1 MKKFVLL
8 ISFITASFS
17 SWAQTIF
24 KGKVM
29 DSTNTSLPIAT
40 VMLLHAKDS
49 ALATFGRTDVN
60 GEFMLRNVANGDYIL
75 KITYTGYQNYMKPV
89 IASGGTQELG
99 TIVMQIKA
107 RQLNEVVI
115 KGERDPVTIKK
126 DTLEFNASSF
136 ETNRANAAVEDLLK
150 RLPGVQVEKDG
161 SIKVQGEDVQRVTIN
176 GKNFFGN
183 DAKLATRNLPAKAVE
198 KIQVFDR
205 KSDQAQFSG
214 IDDGIREKTINLELK
229 EEFSNGGFGNF
240 TAGAGVD
247 SQDDFRYETKASY
260 NRFTKT
266 TQLSFLGMGNNI
278 NQQGFSLAE
287 YFGFAG
293 RSGGGAVFRGSSGG
307 GIGNLRGVPVNFGG
321 RPNGIMTNWAGG
333 INFNHTF
340 NKKTQINGSYFFS
353 DLAHRLEQQANQINF
368 LPTGNFSSAQN
379 SRQNNQTTSHRLN
392 ATLDY
397 KIDSVN
403 TIRYNITLTQNNN
416 DFRTISD
423 NQTFNA
429 AGILQNEGTRDNVNI
444 GTAIS
449 WNNEVLYR
457 HRFAKRGRTV
467 STTLTFNVNRNNSE
481 GELTAVNRFFNPQTG
496 ELIRTDN
503 INQVNTRN
511 TMTNTYGGN
520 LSYTEPIGK
529 RKYLELNYNI
539 RNTVN
544 KSDQKVFDIANSER
558 KVNQNLTNEFDNNFL
573 YQRIGANFRY
583 TKQKIN
589 LTVGLN
595 YQNSDLRGNLVT
607 RGTSI
612 NKTFNNLLP
621 SARLNVD
628 FSSTKRLNF
637 DYDTDVNA
645 PSITQL
651 QPIVD
656 NTDPLNIYVGNPDLR
671 PEYNHRFR
679 ANYFTFDQFTSIN
692 FFGGINATYTTNKI
706 VNSQLIDQRFVRTS
720 QPVNVADFLNASANM
735 NFGFPIKPIKSRLNL
750 SGRAGGNRSINLLNN
765 ESTYAYGRTLVGDLR
780 YEFRPSDKFDIS
792 LTTNL
797 NQQRTTFDRTTS
809 VNQSN
814 EQNFLNQT
822 YGAEMNVVLPLDF
835 RLNVDYDYF
844 LFTSRTTDFRQSLPL
859 LNTSVSKLFMKG
871 AGEMKFA
878 VNNFLD
884 QSLGISQQADV
895 NFLQQTVVNNL
906 GRFVMVSFTYSLN
919 KALNPANNFQPG
931 RGGMMRMMMN

>member
-8 ISFITASFS
+8 FLSFIAVSLASWS
-17 SWAQTIF
+17 QTTF

-29 DSTNTSLPIAT
+29 DTTNTALPIAT
-40 VMLLHAKDS
+40 VMLLNAKDS

-60 GEFMLRNVANGDYIL
+60 GEFTLRNVAAGNYIL
-75 KITYTGYQNYMKPV
+75 KVTYTGYQNYMKAV
-89 IASGGTQELG
+89 TASGGVQDVG
-99 TIVMQIKA
+99 TIMMQIKA

-115 KGERDPVTIKK
+115 KGERDAVTIKK

-136 ETNRANAAVEDLLK
+136 ETNKANAAVEDLLK

-183 DAKLATRNLPAKAVE
+183 DAKLATRNLPAKAIE

-205 KSDQAQFSG
+205 QSDQAQFSG
-214 IDDGIREKTINLELK
+214 IDDGSREKTINLELK

-240 TAGAGVD
+240 TAGAGAD
-247 SQDDFRYETKASY
+247 SQEELRYEAKASY
-260 NRFTKT
+260 NRFSKT

-278 NQQGFSLAE
+278 NQQGFSPAE

-293 RSGGGAVFRGSSGG
+293 RSGGAGALFRGGG
-307 GIGNLRGVPVNFGG
+307 GGNIRGVPVNFGG

-340 NKKTQINGSYFFS
+340 NKKTELNGSYFFS
-353 DLAHRLEQQANQINF
+353 DLAHRLDQKTNQINF
-368 LPTGNFSSAQN
+368 LPTGNFSSEQDN
-379 SRQNNQTTSHRLN
+379 RQNNQTTSHRLN
-392 ATLDY
+392 ATLDH
-397 KIDSVN
+397 KIDSAN
-403 TIRYNITLTQNNN
+403 SIRYNTVFSMNNN

-429 AGILQNEGTRDNVNI
+429 AGILQNEGSRDNINI
-444 GTAIS
+444 GSGMS
-449 WNNEVLYR
+449 WNNELLFR
-457 HRFAKRGRTV
+457 HRFAKRGRTM
-467 STTLTFNVNRNNSE
+467 SATLTLNMNRNESE

-496 ELIRTDN
+496 GLMRTEN
-503 INQVNTRN
+503 INQINTRN

-520 LSYTEPIGK
+520 LSYTEPLGR
-529 RKYLELNYNI
+529 RKFLEMNYNI

-544 KSDQKVFDIANSER
+544 TSDQKVFDINNGEQT
-558 KVNQNLTNEFDNNFL
+558 VNQNLTNEFDNNFL
-573 YQRIGANFRY
+573 FQRIGANFRY
-583 TKQKIN
+583 VKQKIN
-589 LTVGLN
+589 LTMGVN
-595 YQNSDLRGNLVT
+595 YQNSDLRGNIIN

-612 NKTFNNLLP
+612 QKTFNNLLP
-621 SARLNVD
+621 SARLRMD

-637 DYDTDVNA
+637 DYDTDINA

-656 NTDPLNIYVGNPDLR
+656 NTDPLNIYVGNPELR

-692 FFGGINATYTTNKI
+692 FFGGFNATYTTNKI
-706 VNSQLIDQRFVRTS
+706 VNSQLIDQQFVRTT
-720 QPVNVADFLNASANM
+720 QPVNVADFINASANM
-735 NFGFPIKPIKSRLNL
+735 NFGFPIRPIKSRFNL
-750 SGRAGGNRSINLLNN
+750 SGRGGGNRSINLLNN
-765 ESTYAYGRTLVGDLR
+765 ESTFAYGRTLVGDAR
-780 YEFRPSDKFDIS
+780 YEFRPSEKFDFS
-792 LTTNL
+792 LTANV
-797 NQQRTTFDRTTS
+797 NQQRTTFDRANS
-809 VNQSN
+809 SGNQAN

-844 LFTSRTTDFRQSLPL
+844 LFTSRTTDFRQALPL
-859 LNTSVSKLFMKG
+859 LNTSISKVFLKG

-906 GRFVMVSFTYSLN
+906 GRFIMLSFTYSLN
-919 KALNPANNFQPG
+919 KSLNPANNFQPG
-931 RGGMMRMMMN
+931 RGGMMRMMN

>member
-1 MKKFVLL
+1 MKKFVLVL
-8 ISFITASFS
+8 SFIAINAAA
-17 SWAQTIF
+17 WAQTTF
-24 KGKVM
+24 KGKVI
-29 DSTNTSLPIAT
+29 DSTNTALPIAT

-60 GEFMLRNVANGDYIL
+60 GEFTLRSVANGNYIL
-75 KITYTGYQNYMKPV
+75 KITYTGYQNYMKALT
-89 IASGGTQELG
+89 ASGGVQDVG
-99 TIVMQIKA
+99 TIVLQVKA
-107 RQLNEVVI
+107 RQLSEVVI

-161 SIKVQGEDVQRVTIN
+161 SIKVQGENVQRVTIN

-205 KSDQAQFSG
+205 LSDQAQFSG
-214 IDDGIREKTINLELK
+214 IDDGVREKTINLELK
-229 EEFSNGGFGNF
+229 EEFSNGSFGNF
-240 TAGAGVD
+240 TAGAGAD
-247 SQDDFRYETKASY
+247 SQEEFRFETKASY
-260 NRFTKT
+260 NRFSRT

-278 NQQGFSLAE
+278 NQQGFSPAE
-287 YFGFAG
+287 YFSFAG
-293 RSGGGAVFRGSSGG
+293 RSGGGAIFRGGG
-307 GIGNLRGVPVNFGG
+307 GANTRGVPVNFGG
-321 RPNGIMTNWAGG
+321 RPNGIMTNWAAG
-333 INFNHTF
+333 INFNHSF
-340 NKKTQINGSYFFS
+340 NNKTELNGSYFFS
-353 DLAHRLEQQANQINF
+353 DLAHRLEQKTSQINF
-368 LPTGNFSSAQN
+368 LPTGNFSNEQN

-392 ATLDY
+392 ATLDH

-403 TIRYNITLTQNNN
+403 SIRYNVVFSMNNN

-429 AGILQNEGTRDNVNI
+429 AGILQNEGTRNNVSI
-444 GTAIS
+444 GNGMT
-449 WNNEVLYR
+449 WNNEILFR
-457 HRFAKRGRTV
+457 HRFAKRGRTM
-467 STTLTFNVNRNNSE
+467 SATLTLNMNRNQSE
-481 GELTAVNRFFNPQTG
+481 GELTAVNRFFNSQTG
-496 ELIRTDN
+496 DLIRTEN
-503 INQVNTRN
+503 INQTNTRN
-511 TMTNTYGGN
+511 TLTDTYGGN

-529 RKYLELNYNI
+529 RKFLELNYNI

-544 KSDQKVFDIANSER
+544 KSDQKVFDINNGER
-558 KVNQNLTNEFDNNFL
+558 TVNQNLTNEFDNNFL

-583 TKQKIN
+583 VKQQLN
-589 LTVGLN
+589 LTVGVN
-595 YQNSDLRGNLVT
+595 YQNSDLRGNIIN

-612 NKTFNNLLP
+612 QKTFNNLLP
-621 SARLNVD
+621 SARLRMD

-637 DYDTDVNA
+637 DYDTDINA

-656 NTDPLNIYVGNPDLR
+656 NSDPLNIYVGNPDLR

-735 NFGFPIKPIKSRLNL
+735 NFGFPIRPVKSRLNL
-750 SGRAGGNRSINLLNN
+750 SGRAGGSRSINLLNN
-765 ESTYAYGRTLVGDLR
+765 ESTYAYGRTLAGDVR
-780 YEFRPSDKFDIS
+780 YEFRPSDKFDFA
-792 LTTNL
+792 LTANL
-797 NQQRTTFDRTTS
+797 NQQRTTFDRTTAA
-809 VNQSN
+809 NQSN

-822 YGAEMNVVLPLDF
+822 YGAEMNAVLPLDF

-859 LNTSVSKLFMKG
+859 LNASVSKVFLKG
-871 AGEMKFA
+871 AGELKVA
-878 VNNFLD
+878 VNNLLD
-884 QSLGISQQADV
+884 QSLGVSQQADV
-895 NFLQQTVVNNL
+895 NYLQQTVVNNL

-931 RGGMMRMMMN
+931 RGGMMRMIMN